1 MEQVITGPMS
11 PKFARPLAE
20 AAVAETGRRQGDGN
34 VVCVGFGLKYVKG
47 RPTMQAALQYHVR
60 RKLASDEEIHAAG
73 SERIPAEVDGYP
85 TDVLTWSLDKALA
98 CPDSKPPTGE
108 RGGRKEDPLVGG
120 TSTTSLSDFH
130 SFPTGYGTLGGLCFD
145 ATSGAAM
152 ALSNAHVYGF
162 ATGSDVIQ
170 PWVPTTEYLEAV
182 LEYLTCGGPLT
193 HLFFW
198 TAPSPLT
205 SILTGAATAAW
216 IAAIASDAE
225 DPSRWGQRTGPAPV
239 AGAVTS
245 REKIRLKA
253 SVPHMPFPGRVWES
267 DTSWDYAR
275 VTSAGTLAAATSD
288 SRPNE
293 HVLMGKRVLTDRP
306 RYTSGDVVTLCA
318 ELFDRV
324 DVPASAEVFTIPPVE
339 RFVVAHCFP
348 LDDPSRVQRRV
359 MAPDRGRCGKA
370 QAPEPVC
377 IKGFERQVA
386 GVEEVSFRVIADPF
400 ILFSNAPTTALLD
413 AAASDNPAGVNAIR
427 IPSDTALTV
436 VCPPSTRVQ
445 VSVFSQEGP
454 VEAVAF
460 SANGTRADVA
470 QSTGARGAVET
481 IELTGLEIVNVELRG
496 RGYLSGIC
504 ADKRRLPP
512 DLHANEVAR
521 SVYTATLKL
530 GAGEPAG
537 TWAVTVVSQTLD
549 NTPTGG
555 DPLQAARSLGG
566 IADSA
571 NVVEV
576 GTCACT
582 VLFDATFPVSRAAI
596 TILT

>member
-1 MEQVITGPMS
+1 MEQVITGPLS
-11 PKFARPLAE
+11 PQFARPLAE
-20 AAVAETGRRQGDGN
+20 VAAAEAARRQGDGN
-34 VVCVGFGLKYVKG
+34 VVCVGFGLKHVKG
-47 RPTMQAALQYHVR
+47 RPTLQAALQYHVR
-60 RKLASDEEIHAAG
+60 RKLSSDEEIHAIG
-73 SERIPAEVDGYP
+73 SEHIPTEVDGYA
-85 TDVLTWSLDKALA
+85 TDVLPWSLDKALA
-98 CPDSKPPTGE
+98 CPDSKPPTGA

-145 ATSGAAM
+145 ASSGAAM

-170 PWVPTTEYLEAV
+170 PWIPATEYLEAV

-225 DPSRWGQRTGPAPV
+225 DPSRWGQRTGPAPA
-239 AGAVTS
+239 AGALTS
-245 REKIRLKA
+245 REKIHLKA
-253 SVPHMPFPGRVWES
+253 AVPRMPFPGREWDS
-267 DTSWDYAR
+267 DTSWDYTR
-275 VTSAGTLAAATSD
+275 VTSAGNLTAATNKN
-288 SRPNE
+288 RPNE
-293 HVLMGKRVLTDRP
+293 HVLLGKRVLTDRP
-306 RYTSGDVVTLCA
+306 RYTSGDVVTICA
-318 ELFDRV
+318 ELFDRAYIPPS
-324 DVPASAEVFTIPPVE
+324 DEVFTIPPVD

-348 LDDPSRVQRRV
+348 LDDPSRIQRRV

-377 IKGFERQVA
+377 VKGFQRQVA
-386 GVEEVSFRVIADPF
+386 GIDELSFRVIADPF

-413 AAASDNPAGVNAIR
+413 GAAPDNPAGVNAIR
-427 IPSDTALTV
+427 IPASAALTV

-445 VSVFSQEGP
+445 VNVFSGEGP
-454 VEAVAF
+454 VEAVAY
-460 SANGTRADVA
+460 SANGTRADA
-470 QSTGARGAVET
+470 ANTTGAAGVVET

-496 RGYLSGIC
+496 QGYLSGIC
-504 ADKRRLPP
+504 ADKLRLPT

-521 SVYTATLKL
+521 SVYTANLKL

-549 NTPTGG
+549 NTPTGA
-555 DPLQAARSLGG
+555 DPIQAARSLGG

-582 VLFDATFPVSRAAI
+582 VLFDATFHVSRATI